1 MKTIKMT
8 PQQWHAV
15 LPNPRQRDT
24 EGRAS
29 RALHL
34 RIPQPTHSTVFAAE
48 LPGGDLVKLDG
59 HTRGHMWANGMASPA
74 PSAVDVHVIPVKS
87 MSEAKEFYSH
97 YDSATTVEKA
107 RDKVFGAYR
116 ECCISPTSG
125 LIKSGPITS
134 ALKKLGSGDVYS
146 LVKQWKHELEA
157 IDSLG
162 IPAKKF
168 SAGMLLGA
176 LIFVRV
182 RGDRGLEFVSMVAA
196 DAGTRTAEGSD
207 GVDAICR
214 HAYGPGAKGGE
225 LVIRDTAGRFIS
237 AGEAWIAGRRYK
249 QTVKATD
256 IKDYLAR
263 AKR

>member
-34 RIPQPTHSTVFAAE
+34 RASHPTHSIVFAAE

-59 HTRGHMWANGMASPA
+59 HTRGYMWVNGMTSPV
-74 PSAVDVHVIPVKS
+74 PSAVDVHVIPAKS
-87 MSEAKEFYSH
+87 MAQAKEMYGHF
-97 YDSATTVEKA
+97 DSSKTVEKA

-116 ECCISPTSG
+116 ESSISPESG

-134 ALKKLGSGDVYS
+134 AIKKLGSDDVYS
-146 LVKQWKHELEA
+146 LVKQWKRELEA
-157 IDSLG
+157 LDSLG

-182 RGDRGLEFVSMVAA
+182 RGDRGLEFVSLVAA
-196 DAGTRTAEGSD
+196 DAGTRTAGGSD

-214 HAYGPGAKGGE
+214 HAYGPGAKSGE
-225 LVIRDTAGRFIS
+225 MVIRDTAGRFVS
-237 AGEAWIAGRRYK
+237 AGEAWLAGRRYR
-249 QTVKATD
+249 QAVKSTD

-263 AKR
+263 AKK

>member
-8 PQQWHAV
+8 PQQWLAV

-29 RALHL
+29 CAHHL
-34 RIPQPTHSTVFAAE
+34 RSLKPTHRTVFAAE

-59 HTRGHMWANGMASPA
+59 HTRGYMWAFGMTNETPE
-74 PSAVDVHVIPVKS
+74 AVDVHVIPVKS
-87 MSEAKEFYSH
+87 MAEAKELYSH
-97 YDSATTVEKA
+97 YDSAKTVEKA

-116 ECCISPTSG
+116 ESSISPASG
-125 LIKSGPITS
+125 LIKSGPVTS
-134 ALKKLGSGDVYS
+134 AIKKLGSDDVYS
-146 LVKQWKHELEA
+146 LIKQWKRELEA

-182 RGDRGLEFVSMVAA
+182 RGDRGLEFVSLVAA

-214 HAYGPGAKGGE
+214 HAYGPGAKSGE
-225 LVIRDTAGRFIS
+225 IVIRDTAGRFIS
-237 AGEAWIAGRRYK
+237 AGEAWLAGRRYK
-249 QTVKATD
+249 QAVKSTD